1 MAFALPALCPEQRGD
16 DDDGSGLF
24 RFRTTSFFD
33 LVYKGARGLGICR
46 TMGRAGRV
54 FVDVR
59 PRSQG
64 EMGRLECSLEVIQ
77 GSGETRRGAMRNR
90 IKMSCAPCVVL
101 SADPAVRHWLLAH
114 FRLRDTRARSLV

>member
-46 TMGRAGRV
+46 TMGWAGRI
-54 FVDVR
+54 FTDGR
-59 PRSQG
+59 PRSD
-64 EMGRLECSLEVIQ
+64 
-77 GSGETRRGAMRNR
+77 GAMVRAESHLDVTQDCLQGQEKR
-90 IKMSCAPCVVL
+90 DEAQCV
-101 SADPAVRHWLLAH
+101 SGSECHVRLFL
-114 FRLRDTRARSLV
+114 